1 MARRGWIW
9 SSDIWIMEGLP
20 ERNRPSSTGGEE
32 GGCTVTWREGA
43 DLGKSQH
50 NRPWGASARCAEET
64 KRPGWLEWEEW
75 GHSGMRGGQRGDRVG
90 SQIMWGLEGPYRGS
104 GSDGQHERLRREVM
118 ICVWIGSFWLLCWK
132 QPEEVGTRVEA
143 GKRMSPLKWWR
154 SLGQGVRDTVREE
167 RLVPNSRSRKS
178 QSDVRERKEVRLSPR
193 GQTKKWEEQRWHLQN
208 WKICLREQDLKVKSS
223 VWDV

>member
-1 MARRGWIW
+1 MPAVLKKRRGQDG
-9 SSDIWIMEGLP
+9 SSERSEG
-20 ERNRPSSTGGEE
+20 TAGWEE
-32 GGCTVTWREGA
+32 VREGTGWGHR
-43 DLGKSQH
+43 LC
-50 NRPWGASARCAEET
+50 GASKAPIEAQ
-64 KRPGWLEWEEW
+64 GQM
-75 GHSGMRGGQRGDRVG
+75 GNMRG
-90 SQIMWGLEGPYRGS
+90 
-104 GSDGQHERLRREVM
+104 LRREVM

-143 GKRMSPLKWWR
+143 GRRMSPPKWWR
-154 SLGQGVRDTVREE
+154 SLGQGVRDTVCEE